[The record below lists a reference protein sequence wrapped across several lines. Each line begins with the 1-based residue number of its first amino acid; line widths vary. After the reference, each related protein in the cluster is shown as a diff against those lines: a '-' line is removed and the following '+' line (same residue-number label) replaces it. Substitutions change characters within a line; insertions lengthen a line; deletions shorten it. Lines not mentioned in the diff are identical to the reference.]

1 MLNHEFDR
9 QLVFEKAYCEYRQ
22 NRPEEALKTIK
33 SAEELDSR
41 LKELLG
47 QVVGHHLNLS
57 IDRESLKL
65 PDICEVDHSI
75 QILA

>member
-1 MLNHEFDR
+1 MLNHKFDR

-47 QVVGHHLNLS
+47 QVVGHQLNLI
-57 IDRESLKL
+57 IDWEKSETARYM
-65 PDICEVDHSI
+65 
-75 QILA
+75 